1 MSNLFDLLAEGG
13 VVMIPLAGLSVATI
27 ACGLDRGWFWYQLFS
42 KEGRVVHDVL
52 DAARHDLEKAALIA
66 EQSKETAIGRFLLAP
81 QRLKQPTPDTF
92 RLAMEAAGDKEFG
105 QMRKGEKFL
114 ETVVAL
120 SPLLGLMGTVMGL
133 IRTFGSLN
141 VGGGGTADQATEAA
155 AGIGE
160 ALICTAAGMFVA
172 IIALML
178 FRLFTTIQSQQM
190 DFFAEAGNELELIY
204 RQIWYEPGL
213 TELGNPRDSYTTS
226 ASPLSTTVDQT
237 RSVGNRS
244 VGNH

>member
-13 VVMIPLAGLSVATI
+13 LVMIPLAGLSVATI
-27 ACGLDRGWFWYQLFS
+27 ACGLDRGWFWYRLFRQ
-42 KEGRVVHDVL
+42 EGRVVHDVL
-52 DAARHDLEKAALIA
+52 DAAKYDLDKAAMLA
-66 EQSKETAIGRFLLAP
+66 EQAKETAIGRFLLAP
-81 QRLKQPTPDTF
+81 LRLRQPTPETF

-105 QMRKGEKFL
+105 LMRKGEKFL

-120 SPLLGLMGTVMGL
+120 APLLGLMGTVIGL

-160 ALICTAAGMFVA
+160 ALICTASGMFVA

-190 DFFAEAGNELELIY
+190 DFFAEVGNELELIY
-204 RQIWYEPGL
+204 RQFWCEPGDA
-213 TELGNPRDSYTTS
+213 ERDGSTPPAFPSMS
-226 ASPLSTTVDQT
+226 AMGDQT
-237 RSVGNRS
+237 R
-244 VGNH
+244 